1 MIRANVIRSRTL
13 NVQEQIEKKAGST
26 PRRVQFGLSWK
37 LLGLT
42 AIFVMV
48 SEVLIY
54 VPSIANFRV
63 SWLNDR
69 LATAS
74 AASVVLNAP
83 DLMEVPQEIQD
94 ELLEVVGA
102 QAIVIRG
109 AGVSRPITSDGMPPK
124 VDKMSDLRVTST
136 FGNIAD
142 AIDTLI
148 NGGAHRMLSVVD
160 ETPNGNELELILNEG
175 ELHTAMVAYSV
186 NTLWMSL
193 IISIVTGALVFLALN
208 RLFVR
213 PMRRMSQNMVTF
225 TERPED
231 EARIIEPSRRR
242 DEIGV
247 AEERLAGMEH
257 DLSTT
262 LQNQKRLADLGLAVS
277 KIVHDLRNMLAS
289 AQLLSD
295 RISAV
300 PDPSVQRFA
309 PKLIA
314 ALDRA
319 IAFAQSTLAY
329 GKPREAAPERR
340 LVRLYMVVEDVGQVL
355 GLEQKS
361 GIQWVNRVAPDLE
374 IDADPDQLF
383 RVLMNLCRNAVDAME
398 GEAAPSVV
406 QRLTL
411 DAKRAGS
418 VVTITVAD
426 TGPGLPQR
434 AAEHLFQ
441 PFHGAGRA
449 GGTGL
454 GLAISAELVKA
465 HGGTIEL
472 QPEAGP
478 GTSFEITI
486 PDRPIDF
493 AKASSRAASAG

>member
-1 MIRANVIRSRTL
+1 VPETIAKPQTRPQRLR
-13 NVQEQIEKKAGST
+13 
-26 PRRVQFGLSWK
+26 FGLSWK

-54 VPSIANFRV
+54 VPSIANFRT

-69 LATAS
+69 LATAA
-74 AASVVLNAP
+74 AASVLLAAP
-83 DLMEVPQEIQD
+83 ELMDVNQELQD
-94 ELLEVVGA
+94 RLLAAVGA
-102 QAIVIRG
+102 EAIAIRE
-109 AGVSRPITSDGMPPK
+109 GVVSQLITTVGMPPS
-124 VDKMSDLRVTST
+124 VDRTSDLRNAST
-136 FGNIAD
+136 LSNLTD
-142 AIDTLI
+142 AVDTLLF
-148 NGGAHRMLSVVD
+148 GGEGRILRVVG
-160 ETPNGNELELILNEG
+160 ETPSGGELELVLDEG
-175 ELHTAMVAYSV
+175 ELHAAMVAYSV
-186 NTLWMSL
+186 NTIWMSL
-193 IISIVTGALVFLALN
+193 IISMITGALVFFALN
-208 RLFVR
+208 RLLVR
-213 PMRRMSQNMVTF
+213 PMQRMSQNMVTF

-231 EARIIEPSRRR
+231 ESRIISPSRRR

-247 AEERLAGMEH
+247 AEERLSGMER

-262 LQNQKRLADLGLAVS
+262 LQQQKRLADLGLAVS

-319 IAFAQSTLAY
+319 INFAQSTLAY

-340 LVRLYMVVEDVGQVL
+340 LLRLRVIVDDVAQVL
-355 GLEQKS
+355 GLEQHA
-361 GIQWVNRVAPDLE
+361 GVEWVNNVAPDLE
-374 IDADPDQLF
+374 VDADPDQMF
-383 RVLMNLCRNAVDAME
+383 RVLMNLCRNAIEAME
-398 GEAAPSVV
+398 GDSSTGVV
-406 QRLTL
+406 QRLAVG
-411 DAKRAGS
+411 AKRAGS

-426 TGPGLPQR
+426 TGPGLPPR

-465 HGGTIEL
+465 HGGEIDLVPTT
-472 QPEAGP
+472 GP
-478 GTSFEITI
+478 GTTFAITI

-493 AKASSRAASAG
+493 ARARTASAS

>member
-1 MIRANVIRSRTL
+1 V
-13 NVQEQIEKKAGST
+13 
-26 PRRVQFGLSWK
+26 GLSWK

-54 VPSIANFRV
+54 VPSIANFRT
-63 SWLNDR
+63 SWLIDR
-69 LATAS
+69 LATAA
-74 AASVVLNAP
+74 AASVVLTAP

-94 ELLEVVGA
+94 RLLEVVGA
-102 QAIVIRG
+102 QAMVIRE
-109 AGVSRPITSDGMPPK
+109 AGVSRPITSDVDGMPPA
-124 VDKMSDLRVTST
+124 VDKMSDLRESST

-142 AIDTLI
+142 AVDTLLF
-148 NGGAHRMLSVVD
+148 GGGHRIISVVG
-160 ETPNGNELELILNEG
+160 ETPSGGELELIMNERD
-175 ELHTAMVAYSV
+175 LHAAMVSYSV
-186 NTLWMSL
+186 TALWMSL
-193 IISIVTGALVFLALN
+193 VISMVTGALVFLALN
-208 RLFVR
+208 RLLVR

-231 EARIIEPSRRR
+231 ESRIIVPSRRR

-247 AEERLAGMEH
+247 AEERLAGMER

-262 LQNQKRLADLGLAVS
+262 LQQQKRLADLGLAVS

-295 RISAV
+295 RISTV
-300 PDPSVQRFA
+300 PDPAVQRFA

-319 IAFAQSTLAY
+319 ISFAQSTLAY

-340 LVRLYMVVEDVGQVL
+340 LVRLRVIVEDVAQVL
-355 GLEQKS
+355 GLEQLS
-361 GIQWVNRVAPDLE
+361 DVQWVNHVAPDLE

-383 RVLMNLCRNAVDAME
+383 RVLMNLCRNAIEAME
-398 GEAAPSVV
+398 GEGGPSVV
-406 QRLTL
+406 RRLTI

-426 TGPGLPQR
+426 TGPGLPAR

-441 PFHGAGRA
+441 PFQGSGRA

-454 GLAISAELVKA
+454 GLAISAELIKA
-465 HGGTIEL
+465 HGGSIEL
-472 QPEAGP
+472 VESAGP
-478 GTSFEITI
+478 GTAFAITI

-493 AKASSRAASAG
+493 AKASRAASAS